1 MAERMKKNGTQKK
14 MDARLG
20 VLRSDLETLQSDMK
34 GLASDV
40 EGVADD
46 RVHLAIRKAENV
58 ALRAY
63 HLAEESATNVADDV
77 EAWANGNVES
87 ARKSIRAQPISA
99 LALSIGAGALLGAI
113 IGAVSRRSP
122 CDSD

>member
-1 MAERMKKNGTQKK
+1 MAERTKKNGTQKK
-14 MDARLG
+14 MDARL
-20 VLRSDLETLQSDMK
+20 VTLRSELETLQTDMK
-34 GLASDV
+34 GIADDV
-40 EGVADD
+40 EGIADN

-58 ALRAY
+58 AQRAY
-63 HLAEESATNVADDV
+63 RFAEDSATHVADDV

-113 IGAVSRRSP
+113 IGVVSRRSP
-122 CDSD
+122 SDSD